1 MLRYNYI
8 FFIKNKKKFKI
19 YAYKKKKKTHNY
31 SGFMCVSQWVIISFF
46 YHHALL
52 TWKSLYKYKLL
63 WGGREGRGLSL
74 YNEVSHTYMLNDDDV
89 VLPKWMRLSTRL
101 SCWLLWIGYLALIF
115 FFIKKIGHVKQ
126 WTTINNK
133 F

>member
-1 MLRYNYI
+1 
-8 FFIKNKKKFKI
+8 
-19 YAYKKKKKTHNY
+19 
-31 SGFMCVSQWVIISFF
+31 MCVSQWVIISFF

-89 VLPKWMRLSTRL
+89 VLPKWMRFSSRL
-101 SCWLLWIGYLALIF
+101 SCWLLWMGYLTL
-115 FFIKKIGHVKQ
+115 IKKKKKLDTWSNGQ
-126 WTTINNK
+126 QLTTNFRFNFGLWLWFSFVGNCIKVVTNTICNTLGLQA
-133 F
+133 